1 MIKFVFRMILSHFGV
16 GRWVESYKTNGEE
29 EEEAEEEQPS
39 FSKTFITKQYPTH
52 EKKKEQIKREKK

>member
-1 MIKFVFRMILSHFGV
+1 MILSHFGV